1 MRIGIDARLLAYRT
15 GGISTYIAQLLRAL
29 ADLDTGHDFL
39 AFKSRKAKQSPAP
52 PTMRCA
58 TLWTPCH
65 HRFERTALSAELAR
79 FRLDVLH
86 SPDFIPPRR
95 GARRH
100 VITVHDLTF
109 LHYPQHLTAES
120 RRYYNDQIETAVRQA
135 DQILTDS
142 QASRDDLVAMLG
154 VPAERITVHRL
165 GIDARF
171 HPPSAEELARVRKRW
186 GLPDAYF
193 LFVGTFEPRK
203 NIIGLVDAYSVLR
216 GRQPTAPPLVLAG
229 SRGWLYEETIA
240 HIERAGLD
248 DRVLLRENLPT
259 EDLPGLYGSAIA
271 LITPS
276 FYEGFGLPALEAMAC
291 GTLPIVSNRSSLPEV
306 TGSVGAL
313 VEPEN
318 LDSIA
323 GAMER
328 ALLDEAWRA
337 EQRTAGLARAA
348 TFRWEDTARVALAA
362 YTQLN

>member
-29 ADLDTGHDFL
+29 ADLDSDHEL
-39 AFKSRKAKQSPAP
+39 IALKSRKAAQSPAP
-52 PTMRCA
+52 EGMRCA

-65 HRFERTALSAELAR
+65 HRFERTALSVELAR

-120 RRYYNDQIETAVRQA
+120 RRYYNDQIEAAVRHA
-135 DQILTDS
+135 GHILTDS
-142 QASRDDLVAMLG
+142 QASRDDMVSMLG
-154 VPAERITVHRL
+154 VPAGKISVHRL

-171 HPPSAEELARVRKRW
+171 HPPAAEEMARVRQRW
-186 GLPDAYF
+186 ELPASYF

-203 NIIGLVDAYSVLR
+203 NLIGLMNAYGLLR
-216 GRQPTAPPLVLAG
+216 ARQPAAPPLVLAG
-229 SRGWLYEETIA
+229 SKGWLYEETIA
-240 HIERAGLD
+240 HIERSGLGSA
-248 DRVLLRENLPT
+248 VLLRENLPT
-259 EDLPGLYGSAIA
+259 DDLPGLYGNA
-271 LITPS
+271 LALVTPS

-313 VEPEN
+313 VEPE
-318 LDSIA
+318 DAESIA
-323 GAMER
+323 RALER
-328 ALLDEAWRA
+328 ALLDADWRA
-337 EQRTAGLARAA
+337 EQREAGLARAT
-348 TFRWEDTARVALAA
+348 TFRWEDTARVALEA
-362 YTQLN
+362 YTLAT